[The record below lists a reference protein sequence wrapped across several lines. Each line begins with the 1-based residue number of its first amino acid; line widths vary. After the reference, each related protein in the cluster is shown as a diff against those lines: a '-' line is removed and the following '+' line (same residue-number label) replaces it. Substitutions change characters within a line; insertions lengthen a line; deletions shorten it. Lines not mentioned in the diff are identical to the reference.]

1 MPRVRVLDDRLD
13 DNGAWRT
20 LRPCGPCEE
29 ARRQGVA
36 LHGVEQQ
43 LMLGLLRAVVRS
55 PAYRES
61 LTRLESRDP
70 SDVWYDGSARLWVL
84 TYEGTPDASDA
95 DTVEVAVVFGVAEH
109 PENLAVVA
117 AVELSR
123 TSEGDVWERLLAVV
137 Q

>member
-1 MPRVRVLDDRLD
+1 
-13 DNGAWRT
+13 
-20 LRPCGPCEE
+20 
-29 ARRQGVA
+29 
-36 LHGVEQQ
+36 
-43 LMLGLLRAVVRS
+43 MLGLLRAVVRS